1 MEDMRRIY
9 LDHNATTPV
18 DPLVLESMTT
28 ALRESFGNPSSMHW
42 FGQRARAVVEE
53 AREHVARLVGSLSSE
68 IFFTSGGTEAAN
80 TALRGAALAS
90 RAPRRKILVSGIE
103 HHAVL
108 NDARSLA
115 EQSWPVEKIRA
126 GSDGVVDLEDL
137 NRRLDENTAIVALML
152 ANNETGVVQ
161 PVAEAAQMARKRGA
175 LIFCDAV
182 QAIGKMTV
190 DVGKLGVDLLAL
202 SGHKIY
208 GPKGVGALYIRR
220 GTPIQSLIRGGGQER
235 GRRAG
240 TENVSAIAGLG
251 QAAMLAIQR
260 IAEDTSRISRLRDL
274 LEARLLSIPGAVRNG
289 SGQRVPNTTNLSFD
303 DVEAESLV
311 FALDLLGIAVST
323 GAACSAGVVEPSH
336 VLRAMGLP
344 LARVKSSIR
353 FSLGRNTTN
362 EDIEQTVEA
371 VADAVDRQRKRK

>member
-303 DVEAESLV
+303 DVEAEGLV
-311 FALDLLGIAVST
+311 FALDLLGIAVSM

-353 FSLGRNTTN
+353 FSLGRNTTS